1 MWVKGY
7 WLQCNIEPVKLSKRY
22 EKLSEA
28 CENDKTYYRYSG
40 LIYKVRLF
48 DRFVASKVFIVL
60 LVLLTHLAS
69 SYVEYYTNVI
79 YTKGYEFVFFSIII
93 FILDFMLVSTF
104 ALIIYELYCIVGRC
118 WFCVS
123 SKLLTDFYNYWS
135 NTL

>member
-1 MWVKGY
+1 M
-7 WLQCNIEPVKLSKRY
+7 KLSKRY

-118 WFCVS
+118 
-123 SKLLTDFYNYWS
+123 
-135 NTL
+135 